1 MTSKLSS
8 SFLHS
13 GTFEGNRVL
22 TLQYTAT
29 SEAAHQIFFQPH
41 RVKKENYAE
50 ETKPAGRTLFLSN
63 LPTWASR
70 AAVKKLFQCN
80 GPVEEVYLQKTP
92 SAGKPPR
99 QNKDLID
106 PNDGDAAIGR
116 GFRYGYVVYERPS
129 SMHNA
134 MQKMDL
140 KTPKALYDDE
150 KKPEVGVEK
159 WRQEYNDAI
168 VSDLAAL
175 MADIETR
182 VAAADR
188 VKEAVVEAEEKAG
201 EEDDDGWV
209 TVSRTS
215 NKKGKVGKIS
225 DKAQSKVKAREA
237 RKRKRKELDNFYKYQ
252 VKESKLARMDELKEK
267 FEEDKKRQL
276 VMKQDRKFRP
286 NK

>member
-1 MTSKLSS
+1 
-8 SFLHS
+8 
-13 GTFEGNRVL
+13 
-22 TLQYTAT
+22 
-29 SEAAHQIFFQPH
+29 
-41 RVKKENYAE
+41 
-50 ETKPAGRTLFLSN
+50 
-63 LPTWASR
+63 
-70 AAVKKLFQCN
+70 
-80 GPVEEVYLQKTP
+80 
-92 SAGKPPR
+92 
-99 QNKDLID
+99 
-106 PNDGDAAIGR
+106 
-116 GFRYGYVVYERPS
+116 
-129 SMHNA
+129 
-134 MQKMDL
+134 
-140 KTPKALYDDE
+140 
-150 KKPEVGVEK
+150 VEK

-168 VSDLAAL
+168 VSDFAAL
-175 MADIETR
+175 MTDIETR